1 MSARSKALL
10 SRYEDV
16 FLLDGVR
23 TPFIEYNTALGL
35 VSPTDLGIKAARAVF
50 QRSGVAPADV
60 DIVVA
65 GNMAQ
70 ASFDAYM
77 LPRHIGLYS
86 GVPIDVPAHLVQ
98 RVCGTGIE
106 AILQAADNIKLE
118 KANLA
123 LVVGTESMSRNP
135 ITAYTHR
142 SGFRMGQV
150 EFKDFLWE
158 ALLDPCPNDT
168 MGGTAEKLAKQYG
181 ITRADVDQFAAES
194 FERAIAAQKICFLS
208 GEIAPL
214 TNEVFELAGY
224 SPREIRLPRGVDQLS
239 QDTHIRPSPLEV
251 LSKLKPAFGGV
262 QTGGNSSGIVDGA
275 AAALV
280 SSNEYLKQHKKS
292 SLARVV
298 AGTVVGVPPDIM
310 GIAPVPAIRSLLEL
324 SGLSLDEIDRFE
336 INEAFGAQVLACQ
349 RELGLDRNKL
359 NVNGGAIAIGHPL
372 GATGVRLA
380 LTLAREL
387 KRSSVRY
394 GIASACIGGGQGI
407 ALLIENSPAASPTE
421 NYTLPVHNG
430 RARQHSPKRN
440 PA

>member
-1 MSARSKALL
+1 MSLRDKALV
-10 SRYEDV
+10 SRYDDV

-23 TPFIEYNTALGL
+23 TPFVEYNTALGL
-35 VSPTDLGIKAARAVF
+35 VSPTDLGIKAAREVF
-50 QRSGVAPADV
+50 KKSSVPPADV

-70 ASFDAYM
+70 ASFDAYV

-86 GVPIDVPAHLVQ
+86 SVPVEVPAHLVQ

-106 AILQAADNIKLE
+106 AILQAGDNIKLG
-118 KANLA
+118 KADLA

-135 ITAYTHR
+135 IAAYTHR
-142 SGFRMGQV
+142 GGFRMGEV

-158 ALLDPCPNDT
+158 ALLDPCPNET
-168 MGGTAEKLAKQYG
+168 MGGTAEKLAKQYR
-181 ITRADVDQFAAES
+181 ITREDVDQFAAES
-194 FERAIAAQKICFLS
+194 FERAIEAQKICFLS
-208 GEIAPL
+208 GEIAAL
-214 TNEVFELAGY
+214 TSEVFELSGY
-224 SPREIRLPRGVDQLS
+224 SPRGIRLPRGVEKLS

-275 AAALV
+275 AATLV
-280 SSNEYLKQHKKS
+280 ASGKYLKQHKREP
-292 SLARVV
+292 LARVV
-298 AGTVVGVPPDIM
+298 AGAVVGVRPEIM
-310 GIAPVPAIRSLLEL
+310 GIGPVPAIRTVLDAA
-324 SGLSLDEIDRFE
+324 GLSLGKMDRFE

-380 LTLAREL
+380 ITLAREL
-387 KRSSVRY
+387 KRSGGRY
-394 GIASACIGGGQGI
+394 GVASACIGGGQGI
-407 ALLIENSPAASPTE
+407 ALLVENSLAST
-421 NYTLPVHNG
+421 
-430 RARQHSPKRN
+430 R
-440 PA
+440 